1 MNLVD
6 ILIWA
11 VLLVFV
17 IKGFM
22 RGLVRE
28 VCSLFGLVAGG
39 WAAFKYYPFLADA
52 IRSFI
57 SIPHHLAL
65 TLAFILIFLVMGLLF
80 FLLGHLLTVVFKIM
94 LLGGINRVG
103 GVLFGLL
110 EGAFI
115 LCMVLYFGTA
125 RQVPEKVRAT
135 LEHSKTAQVFIA
147 SGHGIIAGWDA
158 KRGEKGQ
165 QPEEK
170 HPGKKDVVKSLH
182 VDHTGR

>member
-17 IKGFM
+17 AKGFL

-28 VCSLFGLVAGG
+28 VCSLLGLVAGG
-39 WAAFKYYPFLADA
+39 WAAFKYSPYLAEA
-52 IRSFI
+52 VRPLIHL
-57 SIPHHLAL
+57 PHHVAVAL
-65 TLAFILIFLVMGLLF
+65 SFVFIFLVLGLLF
-80 FLLGHLLTVVFKIM
+80 FLFGHLLTVVFKIM

-115 LCMVLYFGTA
+115 LCMALYLGTA
-125 RQVPEKVRAT
+125 KPVPEKIRGY
-135 LEHSKTAQVFIA
+135 LLRSPTARPFIQT
-147 SGHGIIAGWDA
+147 GREIIAGWDTAA
-158 KRGEKGQ
+158 KSARPAE
-165 QPEEK
+165 
-170 HPGKKDVVKSLH
+170 H
-182 VDHTGR
+182 